1 MAIFTLISIILWIV
15 YFLVTVLVGNATIAT
30 LIFIVY
36 WICST
41 WIVSLEHLYYI
52 TGKKETNGNVNRR
65 PELKITGIKKRPREN
80 VRKCWLP

>member
-52 TGKKETNGNVNRR
+52 TGKKETK
-65 PELKITGIKKRPREN
+65 LSDIIACHYK
-80 VRKCWLP
+80 